1 MSDPTTSGRPP
12 ERADF
17 WTGLVLSGAGFL
29 FAFESWRMPRLEER
43 GIDPMTV
50 PGIVPGVLGVTLFVL
65 GLVLAFRRP
74 SDDRPHVA
82 MSDILGTGNGPARL
96 AIALAL
102 NLVYALALVGHLPFW
117 LATFFYLITFMS
129 IFGLAPRE
137 GGAAKRAAIILA
149 VSAAATAGIVYLFDT
164 LFFVRLP

>member
-17 WTGLVLSGAGFL
+17 WTGLVLSGVG
-29 FAFESWRMPRLEER
+29 FAFALESWRMPRLEER

-65 GLVLAFRRP
+65 GLVLAFRAP
-74 SDDRPHVA
+74 SADRPHVA
-82 MSDILGTGNGPARL
+82 SSDILGTGHGPVRL

-102 NLVYALALVGHLPFW
+102 NLVYALVMVGHLPFW
-117 LATFFYLITFMS
+117 LATFLYLIAFMS
-129 IFGLAPRE
+129 IFGLEPRKP
-137 GGAAKRAAIILA
+137 GAANRAALILA
-149 VSAAATAGIVYLFDT
+149 VSAAATAGIVYLFET